1 MVVIQVVQL
10 IWHTVCYARE
20 YTTQYRPVLI
30 IVYTVVATDKGMSE
44 NMEEWEE
51 VERETKEQM
60 TELFSGGMLTDL
72 VIRKR
77 DNMVVPR

>member
-1 MVVIQVVQL
+1 
-10 IWHTVCYARE
+10 
-20 YTTQYRPVLI
+20 
-30 IVYTVVATDKGMSE
+30 
-44 NMEEWEE
+44 MEEWEE
-51 VERETKEQM
+51 VERETKQQM

>member
-1 MVVIQVVQL
+1 
-10 IWHTVCYARE
+10 
-20 YTTQYRPVLI
+20 
-30 IVYTVVATDKGMSE
+30 MSG

-51 VERETKEQM
+51 GEKETKEEVR
-60 TELFSGGMLTDL
+60 ELFSGGMLTDL